1 MKLANFLN
9 NLFKQDGFVLV
20 DANYKKYVIGISKII
35 IKNYFLKI

>member
-20 DANYKKYVIGISKII
+20 DANYKKYVIGKP
-35 IKNYFLKI
+35 IKEKQLNY